1 MKEVT
6 IMKNSMIGLI
16 LVSVG
21 VLMLLGNLGVLGG
34 EFMLLAIGAAF
45 LIFYG
50 LSGRETVSRK
60 VGLLIPGLIIIAV
73 GLFAQFESQLENA
86 PYMFFVFL
94 GLAFLGVY
102 LIHTRSIE
110 GGKWPLFPA
119 LGLFGFAAFVFAATN
134 FNISFLGTIMNNL
147 VPAGAILVGLV
158 ILVKTR
164 KRT

>member
-1 MKEVT
+1 
-6 IMKNSMIGLI
+6 MKNSMIGLI

-21 VLMLLGNLGVLGG
+21 VLMLLGNLGMLDG
-34 EFMLLAIGAAF
+34 EFMLLGVGAIF

-50 LSGRETVSRK
+50 ISGRDNDSRK

-73 GLFAQFESQLENA
+73 GLFAQLESRLDNA
-86 PYMFFVFL
+86 PYLFFVFL

-102 LIHTRSIE
+102 VIHTRNIQ

-134 FNISFLGTIMNNL
+134 FNIAFLGTIMNNL
-147 VPAGAILVGLV
+147 VPAGAIVVGLV
-158 ILVKTR
+158 ILVKAR
-164 KRT
+164 KRA

>member
-1 MKEVT
+1 
-6 IMKNSMIGLI
+6 MKNSMIGLI

-21 VLMLLGNLGVLGG
+21 VLILLGNLGVFEG
-34 EFMLLAIGAAF
+34 EFILFAIGAAF

-50 LSGRETVSRK
+50 LSGRNTESRK

-102 LIHTRSIE
+102 LIHTRSVD

-119 LGLFGFAAFVFAATN
+119 LGLFGFAAFVFAATT
-134 FNISFLGTIMNNL
+134 FNLEFLGTIMNNI

-158 ILVKTR
+158 LLVKSR
-164 KRT
+164 KKT

>member
-16 LVSVG
+16 LMSVG

-50 LSGRETVSRK
+50 LSGREPESRK

-73 GLFAQFESQLENA
+73 GLFAQFESRLDNA

-102 LIHTRSIE
+102 LIHTRNIE

-119 LGLFGFAAFVFAATN
+119 LGLFGFAAFVFTATT
-134 FNISFLGTIMNNL
+134 FNLEFLGTIMNNL
-147 VPAGAILVGLV
+147 VPAGAIVGGLV
-158 ILVKTR
+158 LLVKAR
-164 KRT
+164 KKA